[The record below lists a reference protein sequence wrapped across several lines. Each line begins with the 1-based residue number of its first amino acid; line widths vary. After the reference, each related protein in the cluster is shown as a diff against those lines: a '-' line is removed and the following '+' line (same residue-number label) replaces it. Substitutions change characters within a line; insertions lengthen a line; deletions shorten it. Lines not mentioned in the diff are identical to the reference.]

1 MVSFE
6 PSEEQAMVKE
16 TIAGFA
22 NDEMEPLMRECD
34 ESGEV
39 SADLVKTG
47 WELEI
52 ISSSVPEKYGGFGE
66 VPSALTGVVAYE
78 EFAYGD
84 LSTAMHI
91 VSPTVMAYT
100 VLLGGTDEQKENLLP
115 AFCGEEFKA
124 AGAALVEPRYSFCA
138 SQLFAT
144 AKRDGEEF
152 VLKGEKCLVPL
163 AADSENLLVFA
174 ATEPGAGFAG
184 VEAFVVPRESE
195 NLTVSEREMNMGLK
209 ALATY
214 EVTLNN
220 VRVPV
225 ANKIGGDSGIDY
237 LNLLSRSRL
246 ALAALAVGVMRRAAE
261 HSRDYAKERVAFGE
275 PIGSRQAIAFM
286 VAEMFLEVDATR
298 MLVWEA
304 AWKCDRGEEFAN
316 EAAMAKNYAAEKA
329 MKVCDGAVQVMGG
342 HGYVRENPP
351 ELWFRNARAFSALE
365 GIAMV

>member
-22 NDEMEPLMRECD
+22 NDEMEPVMRDCD
-34 ESGEV
+34 EAGKV
-39 SADLVKTG
+39 SDDLVKTG

-66 VPSALTGVVAYE
+66 GPSALTGVIAYE
-78 EFAYGD
+78 ELAYGD

-91 VSPTVMAYT
+91 LSPTMMAYA
-100 VLLGGTDEQKENLLP
+100 VLLEGTDEQKENLLP
-115 AFCGEEFKA
+115 GFCGEEFKA

-144 AKRDGEEF
+144 AKRDGDDF
-152 VLKGEKCLVPL
+152 VIKGEKCLVPL

-184 VEAFVVPRESE
+184 VEAFVVPKDTE
-195 NLTVSEREMNMGLK
+195 NVVISEREKNMGLK

-214 EVTLNN
+214 EVGLNN
-220 VRVPV
+220 ARVPV
-225 ANKIGGDSGIDY
+225 ANKIGADRGIDY
-237 LNLLSRSRL
+237 LKLISRSRL
-246 ALAALAVGVMRRAAE
+246 ALAAMAIGMMKRAAE
-261 HSRDYAKERVAFGE
+261 HSRDYARDRVAFGE
-275 PIGSRQAIAFM
+275 PIGSRQTIAFM

-316 EAAMAKNYAAEKA
+316 EAAIAKNYAAQKA
-329 MKVCDGAVQVMGG
+329 MQVCDGAVQVMGG
-342 HGYVRENPP
+342 HGYVRDNPP
-351 ELWFRNARAFSALE
+351 ELWFRNARAFSARPCPS
-365 GIAMV
+365 G

>member
-22 NDEMEPLMRECD
+22 NDEMEPAMRDCD
-34 ESGEV
+34 EAGEV
-39 SADLVKTG
+39 SGDLVKTG

-66 VPSALTGVVAYE
+66 GPSALTGVIAYE
-78 EFAYGD
+78 ELAYGD
-84 LSTAMHI
+84 LSTAMHLL
-91 VSPTVMAYT
+91 SPTMMAYT
-100 VLLGGTDEQKENLLP
+100 VLLSGTDEQKEKLLP

-124 AGAALVEPRYSFCA
+124 AGAALIEPRYSFCP

-144 AKRDGEEF
+144 AKRDGDGF
-152 VLKGEKCLVPL
+152 VLDGEKCLVPL
-163 AADSENLLVFA
+163 AADSEDLLVFA
-174 ATEPGAGFAG
+174 SSEPGAGFAG
-184 VEAFVVPRESE
+184 VDAFLVPKDSE
-195 NLTVSEREMNMGLK
+195 NLTISEREKNMGLK

-214 EVTLNN
+214 EVTLKG
-220 VRVPV
+220 VKVPL
-225 ANKIGGDSGIDY
+225 ANKVGADNGIDY

-246 ALAALAVGVMRRAAE
+246 ALAALAVGMMKRAAE
-261 HSRDYAKERVAFGE
+261 HSRDYARDRIAFGE

-286 VAEMFLEVDATR
+286 VGQMFMEVDATR

-316 EAAMAKNYAAEKA
+316 DAAMTKNYAAEKV
-329 MKVCDGAVQVMGG
+329 MEVCDGTVQVMGG
-342 HGYVRENPP
+342 HGYVRDNPP
-351 ELWFRNARAFSALE
+351 ELWFRNARAFSTLE

>member
-6 PSEEQAMVKE
+6 PSEEQAMVME

-22 NDEMEPLMRECD
+22 NDEMEPVMRDCD
-34 ESGEV
+34 EAGEV
-39 SADLVKTG
+39 SGDLVKTG

-66 VPSALTGVVAYE
+66 GPSALTGVIAYE
-78 EFAYGD
+78 ELAYGD
-84 LSTAMHI
+84 LSTAMHLL
-91 VSPTVMAYT
+91 SPTVMAYT
-100 VLLGGTDEQKENLLP
+100 VLLDGTDEQKDKLLP

-124 AGAALVEPRYSFCA
+124 AGAALIEPRYSFCP

-152 VLKGEKCLVPL
+152 VLDGEKCLVPL
-163 AADSENLLVFA
+163 AADSEDLLVFA
-174 ATEPGAGFAG
+174 SGEPGAGFAG
-184 VEAFVVPRESE
+184 VDAFLVPRGSE
-195 NLTVSEREMNMGLK
+195 NLTISEREKNMGLK

-214 EVTLNN
+214 EVTLKG
-220 VRVPV
+220 VKVPL
-225 ANKIGGDSGIDY
+225 ANKVGGDKGVDY

-246 ALAALAVGVMRRAAE
+246 ALAALAVGMMKRAAE
-261 HSRDYAKERVAFGE
+261 HSRDYARDRIAFGE

-286 VAEMFLEVDATR
+286 VGQMFLEVDATR
-298 MLVWEA
+298 MLIWEA

-316 EAAMAKNYAAEKA
+316 DAAMAKNYAAEKA
-329 MKVCDGAVQVMGG
+329 MEVCDGAVQVMGG

-351 ELWFRNARAFSALE
+351 ELWFRNARAFSTLE